1 MIDELLREKLM
12 QSLLGRGG
20 NPRDIFRAIVKIKR
34 NEIFW
39 KIMNKMDVK
48 R

>member
-1 MIDELLREKLM
+1 MNLDDLFHEKLM

-20 NPRDIFRAIVKIKR
+20 NPRDIFRTMVKVKR

-39 KIMNKMDVK
+39 KLMNE
-48 R
+48 

>member
-1 MIDELLREKLM
+1 VIDEILREKLM

-20 NPRDIFRAIVKIKR
+20 NPRDVFRAMVKVKR

-39 KIMNKMDVK
+39 KLMNERTD
-48 R
+48 